1 MIRMWSFGA
10 GSVVA
15 MKSERPGKSP
25 WYAVSV
31 LPGARCCAAVKTLAK
46 KRWLSAE
53 APRLPVPNCDARTC
67 DCRYQH
73 HTDRRAAPRRRVD
86 RDALPRNF
94 DGQDRRTRARDR
106 RRPQT

>member
-1 MIRMWSFGA
+1 MIRLWSFGA
-10 GSVVA
+10 RSELA
-15 MKSERPGKSP
+15 TKSERPSKSP

-31 LPGARCCAAVKTLAK
+31 VPGSRCCTAVKGQIR
-46 KRWLSAE
+46 KRWLSTE
-53 APRLPVPNCDARTC
+53 APRLPVPKCDIRTC

-94 DGQDRRTRARDR
+94 DGQERRTRMRDR
-106 RRPQT
+106 RRPVI

>member
-10 GSVVA
+10 RPVIAV
-15 MKSERPGKSP
+15 KSERPGKSP

-31 LPGARCCAAVKTLAK
+31 VPAVRSCAAVKALAR
-46 KRWLSAE
+46 KRWLSSE
-53 APRLPVPNCDARTC
+53 APRLPVPKCDARTC
-67 DCRYQH
+67 DCRYLH

-94 DGQDRRTRARDR
+94 EGQDRRSRSRDR
-106 RRPQT
+106 RRPES